1 MIDEK
6 YQAHLG
12 MLESTVKIIEKMG
25 IRIVE
30 MQDRHVKVML
40 PYEPNIN
47 HIGSVYAGSLFSVGE
62 YIGGPL
68 YFASFDTTR
77 FYPIV
82 KAVSIQFKR
91 MAVTNMTVEATLSKA
106 DVDAIQAE
114 AEAKGKADWKMDLE
128 IKDQSGTVCCL
139 LQGVWQLRI
148 MNEGEIKLIQ
158 SSSDTG
164 TR

>member
-6 YQAHLG
+6 YQAHIS

-47 HIGSVYAGSLFSVGE
+47 HIGSIYAGSLFSVGE
-62 YIGGPL
+62 YIGGPM

-82 KAVSIQFKR
+82 KAVNIQFKR
-91 MAVTNMTVEATLSKA
+91 MAVTDMTVEATLSKA

-128 IKDQSGTVCCL
+128 IKDQAGTVCCL
-139 LQGVWQLRI
+139 LQGVWQLRP
-148 MNEGEIKLIQ
+148 MNEAVIKK
-158 SSSDTG
+158 
-164 TR
+164 

>member
-6 YQAHLG
+6 YQVHIG

-47 HIGSVYAGSLFSVGE
+47 HIGSIYAGSLFSVGE
-62 YIGGPL
+62 YIGGPM

-82 KAVSIQFKR
+82 KSVNIQFKR
-91 MAVTNMTVEATLSKA
+91 LAVTDMTVEATLSKA
-106 DVDAIQAE
+106 EVDAIQAE

-128 IKDQSGTVCCL
+128 IKDQAGTVCCL
-139 LQGVWQLRI
+139 LQGVWQLRPLS
-148 MNEGEIKLIQ
+148 ETVIKK
-158 SSSDTG
+158 
-164 TR
+164 

>member
-6 YQAHLG
+6 YQAHLD

-82 KAVSIQFKR
+82 KAVNIQFKKL
-91 MAVTNMTVEATLSKA
+91 AVTNMTVEATLSKA

-114 AEAKGKADWKMDLE
+114 AEAKGKADWKMNLE
-128 IKDQSGTVCCL
+128 IKDQAGTVCCL

-148 MNEGEIKLIQ
+148 MNEGEIKK
-158 SSSDTG
+158 
-164 TR
+164 